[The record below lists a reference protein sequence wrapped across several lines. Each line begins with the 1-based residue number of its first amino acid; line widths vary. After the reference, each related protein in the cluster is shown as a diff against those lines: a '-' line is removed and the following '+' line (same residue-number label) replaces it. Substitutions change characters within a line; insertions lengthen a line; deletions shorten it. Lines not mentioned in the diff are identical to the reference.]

1 MVNPIKRNDYLA
13 VKRWAG
19 TVARE
24 IEKSLD
30 FKPFMGTGP
39 FSLIQQRK
47 ELEKNRGDTIIF
59 QLLWKLSGIGVVGT
73 DTLRGKEE
81 SLEYSSDALIIN
93 QLRNAV
99 AVPGMQ
105 SIITQMIEQEQRDD
119 AKEQLVTWHKEMH
132 SLSFFNQIGGFTGDI
147 QWWNGLSYYG
157 NIPQFRG
164 MNDVS
169 APSSMRHIFAGGK
182 KSEDE
187 LTETDTFDLHTVDKL
202 RTKARLANPAIRPIQ
217 GLPGGAKF
225 VMFISLEQWEQ
236 IRTNTSNGQWVDIS
250 KFISATDERGNRFA
264 KGALGM
270 WNDVMFVEHEYV
282 PMGVSSAGKTLPN
295 VRRAIFC
302 GAQAAQFGAGSYDK
316 TSLKNFS
323 NMKIVVDPQDY
334 EEWLGMAGACMY
346 GIKKSIFNRQGE
358 IPNMVK
364 AQDFGT
370 FVYSTY
376 AEPPEYTAEA
386 ASVPSVSTGN
396 NTAKKAA

>member
-24 IEKSLD
+24 IEKNLD
-30 FKPFMGTGP
+30 FAPFMGTGP
-39 FSLIQQRK
+39 YNLIQQRK
-47 ELEKNRGDTIIF
+47 ELEKNNGDTILF

-99 AVPGMQ
+99 SVPGMQ

-119 AKEQLVTWHKEMH
+119 AKEQLVVWHKEMQ
-132 SLSFFNQIGGFTGDI
+132 SIAFFNQIGGFTGDV
-147 QWWNGLSYYG
+147 QWWNGLKYSG
-157 NIPQFRG
+157 NIPQFQG

-169 APSSMRHIFAGGK
+169 APSAFRHVFAGGK
-182 KSEDE
+182 SNENE
-187 LTETDTFDLHTVDKL
+187 LTETDTFNLNMVDKI
-202 RTKARLANPAIRPIQ
+202 RTKARQANPAIRPIQ

-236 IRTNTSNGQWVDIS
+236 IRTNTSDGQWVDVS

-282 PMGVSSAGKTLPN
+282 PMGVSAAGKTIPN

-302 GAQAAQFGAGSYDK
+302 GAQAAQYGAGSYDK
-316 TSLKNFS
+316 TNLKNFS

-334 EEWLGMAGACMY
+334 EEWIGIAGSCMY
-346 GIKKSIFNRQGE
+346 GIKKSIFNRKGE
-358 IPNMVK
+358 IPNMVQ

-376 AEPPEYTAEA
+376 AEPPLYTIETMSTSIGS
-386 ASVPSVSTGN
+386 ASR
-396 NTAKKAA
+396 KAA